1 MSLSRLCTLLSV
13 FLLWKLPSIHVGA
26 VKQPVE
32 NRALNEGMGGILKSV
47 EEAWDSTARVS
58 EASVET
64 RCRKPARRLKKGSKS
79 SKGMKG
85 SKGEDTLQDPGT
97 SKGSKSGKGKKGG
110 KTPKKSKT
118 GKGKK
123 GGKSSKK
130 SKSAKGDVPLCD
142 DDLNREDT
150 ASPTPAPNLNREDT
164 ASPTPLPNNSED
176 IPTSNAPAPSPTPP
190 DNNLRD
196 CSAISAGTA
205 RTDGSN
211 QSFSVTANL
220 IVDGSVPIQTILSEL
235 RQILQREVAPA
246 LAGCPPN
253 ARRRWLQGGDDETN
267 IVNVLFDAVEAIPDG
282 KDFFQFV
289 FMM

>member
-1 MSLSRLCTLLSV
+1 MSLPRLCTVLSV
-13 FLLWKLPSIHVGA
+13 FLLWKLPSIHVRA

-32 NRALNEGMGGILKSV
+32 SRALKGGRGGFLQSV
-47 EEAWDSTARVS
+47 EEAWGDTARVS

-64 RCRKPARRLKKGSKS
+64 RCRKPARRLKKGK
-79 SKGMKG
+79 KG
-85 SKGEDTLQDPGT
+85 SKRSKGAKGEDT
-97 SKGSKSGKGKKGG
+97 SKGSKSSKGKKGG
-110 KTPKKSKT
+110 NKTSKNSKT
-118 GKGKK
+118 S
-123 GGKSSKK
+123 KSS
-130 SKSAKGDVPLCD
+130 KGDVPFCD
-142 DDLNREDT
+142 DDLTRDT
-150 ASPTPAPNLNREDT
+150 ASPTPV
-164 ASPTPLPNNSED
+164 PNNSED
-176 IPTSNAPAPSPTPP
+176 IGTSVVPAPSPTSP

-205 RTDGSN
+205 RTDGSS
-211 QSFSVTANL
+211 QSFSVTADL
-220 IVDGSVPIQTILSEL
+220 IVDGSVPIQTMLSEL

-246 LAGCPPN
+246 LAGCAPD